1 MLCKLMHH
9 YKYPAVLIADH
20 RKDWA
25 ISMRQFHTLI
35 NVTWNLDG
43 TVGSELNP
51 GLEVTDHREVPS
63 MLKYLLQRLR
73 NYEQKKMYVII

>member
-1 MLCKLMHH
+1 
-9 YKYPAVLIADH
+9 
-20 RKDWA
+20 
-25 ISMRQFHTLI
+25 MRQFHTLI

-73 NYEQKKMYVII
+73 NYEQKKMCVII